1 MPRIERHAN
10 VTWDGTNARGR
21 GAISAGTGAFTDL
34 EYSLPVRIGKGTE
47 GKTSPEELLA
57 AAHAGCFAM
66 SLAGE
71 LRRDDAHV
79 DVTANVVMD
88 EVEGK
93 GHRIVESQLT
103 VRVAASGIER
113 GEEFDRIVRAAHEG
127 CPFSQL
133 IEASA
138 KVTIDAELEGQ
149 WPTAVQA

>member
-10 VTWDGTNARGR
+10 VTWKGTNARGR
-21 GAISAGTGAFTDL
+21 GAINAGTGAFTDL
-34 EYSLPVRIGKGTE
+34 EYSLPIRIGKGTE

-71 LRRDDAHV
+71 LRRDDAQI

-88 EVEGK
+88 EVGGK
-93 GHRIVESQLT
+93 GHLIVESQLT
-103 VRVAASGIER
+103 VRVSASVER
-113 GEEFDRIVRAAHEG
+113 EEFDRLVRAAHEG
-127 CPFSQL
+127 CSFSRL

>member
-21 GAISAGTGAFTDL
+21 GAISAGTGAFADL

-79 DVTANVVMD
+79 DVRANVVMD

-103 VRVAASGIER
+103 VRVSAPGLER
-113 GEEFDRIVRAAHEG
+113 GDEFDQTVRAAHEG
-127 CPFSQL
+127 CSFSRL

-138 KVTIDAELEGQ
+138 KVTIDADLEE
-149 WPTAVQA
+149 